1 MARSSS
7 QLTGGEGLP
16 GGPIARAGERLGE
29 RGALA
34 LFLVPALAVIA
45 VAQFYPLVESII
57 ITTHD
62 WTLARSPVMGRFV
75 GLDNYAR
82 ALTDP
87 QFVGSTG
94 FTLLLAVGS
103 TVISLAF
110 GLGLALLTV
119 GEGFHFRLSRT
130 LLMLPMVI
138 APVAVGTMWRM
149 ILAARV
155 GPLNQALA
163 GIGIDGP
170 NWLGDPNWAAASV
183 IIVDAWQW
191 TPFVTIVM
199 AAALASL
206 PADVLRAAEV
216 DGAGRWT
223 IFRRIVFPM
232 ILPVFLLVAMFRA
245 IDALMT
251 LDIIFTTTGGGPG
264 FATQTLSFWI
274 YQQGLRYF
282 NISYAAAASWILL
295 AGCLVV
301 AAGFLVWRS
310 RISGWQR
317 ERGA

>member
-1 MARSSS
+1 MAIPGE
-7 QLTGGEGLP
+7 TGNDGLP
-16 GGPIARAGERLGE
+16 RTALERVGDRLGD
-29 RGALA
+29 RGVLII
-34 LFLVPALAVIA
+34 FLIPALAVIA
-45 VAQFYPLVESII
+45 VAQFYPLIESII
-57 ITTHD
+57 ITAHD

-75 GLDNYAR
+75 GFDNYIR

-103 TVISLAF
+103 TVLSLAF

-119 GEGFHFRLSRT
+119 GEGFRLRLTRT

-138 APVAVGTMWRM
+138 APVAVGTIWRM
-149 ILAARV
+149 ILASRV
-155 GPLNQALA
+155 GPLNQGLA
-163 GIGIDGP
+163 AVGIDGP
-170 NWLGDPNWAAASV
+170 NWLGDPNWAAFSV
-183 IIVDAWQW
+183 IVVDAWQW

-206 PADVLRAAEV
+206 PSDVLRAAEV

-223 IFRRIVFPM
+223 VFRRIVFPM
-232 ILPVFLLVAMFRA
+232 ILPVFLLVAMFRT

-295 AGCLVV
+295 AGCMAV
-301 AAGFLVWRS
+301 AVGFLVWRS
-310 RISGWQR
+310 RIATWQR
-317 ERGA
+317 ERNA